1 MKIKV
6 GDRVKFLNDTGSGEV
21 TRIVD
26 PKTALVMVDDGFEV
40 PWMIKD
46 LVVDAG
52 RYDDDDEEEET
63 GHIQAEVSSK
73 KEKSSFSEQI
83 LEDPGPE
90 RIEDEEVLLAFLPD
104 ERSADF
110 DAFLINSS
118 SYHLKYT
125 ISRQQ
130 EGELVL
136 FHEGTLEAGVK
147 IRLGGYRPGN
157 INDEE
162 HFRIQG
168 IFFNAGFFHHM
179 PPLDVLIRVSATEMY
194 DAGHR
199 QESDYFLEK
208 AILHTLHDWRKRP
221 EPPKMEIDTEAL
233 KKAMYEKGDVQPERP
248 AAKIVPQPTGSDIEE
263 VDLHIQHLV
272 DNHTHMDNSE
282 ILEIQ
287 LSRFRT
293 ALESAILHKTRRIV
307 FIHGVGNGKLKH
319 ELRRILDREY
329 SRVKYQDA
337 SFKEYGFGAT
347 MVLIR

>member
-26 PKTALVMVDDGFEV
+26 PKTALVQVDDGFEV

-52 RYDDDDEEEET
+52 RYDADEEDVPEPREADKT
-63 GHIQAEVSSK
+63 ENEV
-73 KEKSSFSEQI
+73 SSFSEKI
-83 LEDPGPE
+83 EDMAKE
-90 RIEDEEVLLAFLPD
+90 RIEDEEVLLAFVPD
-104 ERSADF
+104 ESSAAF
-110 DAFLINSS
+110 DAYLINSS
-118 SYHLKYT
+118 SYHIKYT

-136 FHEGTLEAGVK
+136 FHEGTLEAGIK
-147 IRLGGYRPGN
+147 IRLGSYRPGN

-162 HFRIQG
+162 YFRIQG
-168 IFFNAGFFHHM
+168 IYFNAGFFNHM
-179 PPLDVLIRVSATEMY
+179 PPLDILIRVSATEMY
-194 DAGHR
+194 DAAHR

-208 AILHTLHDWRKRP
+208 AVLHTLHDWRKRTD
-221 EPPKMEIDTEAL
+221 PPKIEISAEEL
-233 KKAMYEKGDVQPERP
+233 KKAMYTKGDVQPERP
-248 AAKIVPQPTGSDIEE
+248 AAKRVKPPAGSGIEE

-272 DNHTHMDNSE
+272 DDHAKMDNAE
-282 ILEIQ
+282 ILEVQ

-329 SRVKYQDA
+329 NKVKYQDA
-337 SFKEYGFGAT
+337 SFKEYGYGAT
-347 MVLIR
+347 MVLLK

>member
-26 PKTALVMVDDGFEV
+26 PKTALVQVDDGFEV

-52 RYDDDDEEEET
+52 RYDDDEEEESFDT
-63 GHIQAEVSSK
+63 AQTVNSTRENTAFAEQAG
-73 KEKSSFSEQI
+73 
-83 LEDPGPE
+83 EDPGPD
-90 RIEDEEVLLAFLPD
+90 RIEDEEVLFAFVPD
-104 ERSADF
+104 ESSADF
-110 DAFLINSS
+110 DAYLVNSS

-125 ISRQQ
+125 IARQQ

-136 FHEGTLEAGVK
+136 FHEGTLEPGVK
-147 IRLGGYRPGN
+147 VRLGTYRPGN
-157 INDEE
+157 LNDEE

-168 IFFNAGFFHHM
+168 VFFNAGFYHHL

-194 DAGHR
+194 DASQR
-199 QESDYFLEK
+199 RESDYFIEK
-208 AILHTLHDWRKRP
+208 AMLHTLHDWRKRP
-221 EPPKMEIDTEAL
+221 EPTMEIDAEAL
-233 KKAMYEKGDVQPERP
+233 KNAMYAKGDVKPERP
-248 AAKIVPQPTGSDIEE
+248 AAKIVPRPEGSGIEE

-272 DNHTHMDNSE
+272 DNHNHMSNAE
-282 ILEIQ
+282 ILEVQIA
-287 LSRFRT
+287 RFRT

-307 FIHGVGNGKLKH
+307 FIHGVGNGKLKL

-329 SRVKYQDA
+329 SGVKYQDA
-337 SFKEYGFGAT
+337 SFREYGFGAT